1 MTQSGLIAWGQAAK
15 THLNKILL
23 LQKRVVRLMNF
34 AKFSF
39 PAVPLFISTDILP
52 LRLLYFENCSILMH
66 DVYNKV
72 VPTDISDLYIPTK
85 DVHHYNT
92 RFSTAGNFY
101 INYSRL
107 NHYKNSFSIM
117 GAKLWNS
124 IPDVKR
130 QLPKYRFKKKITES
144 LFQIFLK
151 QDSYPDIDRL
161 INEMKRILNFSFVN
175 K

>member
-1 MTQSGLIAWGQAAK
+1 MTQSGLIACDRQPK
-15 THLNKILL
+15 HIIH
-23 LQKRVVRLMNF
+23 F

-39 PAVPLFISTDILP
+39 HAVPHVISTNILP
-52 LRLLYFENCSILMH
+52 LRLLWFKNCSVLMH
-66 DVYNKV
+66 DVYNMMS
-72 VPTDISDLYIPTK
+72 DISDLFTPTK

-92 RFSTAGNFY
+92 RSSTVGKFY

-130 QLPKYRFKKKITES
+130 QLPK
-144 LFQIFLK
+144 
-151 QDSYPDIDRL
+151 
-161 INEMKRILNFSFVN
+161 
-175 K
+175 

>member
-1 MTQSGLIAWGQAAK
+1 
-15 THLNKILL
+15 
-23 LQKRVVRLMNF
+23 MNF

-39 PAVPLFISTDILP
+39 HAVPLFISTNILP
-52 LRLLYFENCSILMH
+52 LRLLDFKNCSILMH

-72 VPTDISDLYIPTK
+72 VPSDISDLFTRTK

-92 RFSTAGNFY
+92 RSSTDGNFY

-124 IPDVKR
+124 IPDVMR

-151 QDSYPDIDRL
+151 QDSYLDIDTL
-161 INEMKRILNFSFVN
+161 INEMKRI
-175 K
+175 